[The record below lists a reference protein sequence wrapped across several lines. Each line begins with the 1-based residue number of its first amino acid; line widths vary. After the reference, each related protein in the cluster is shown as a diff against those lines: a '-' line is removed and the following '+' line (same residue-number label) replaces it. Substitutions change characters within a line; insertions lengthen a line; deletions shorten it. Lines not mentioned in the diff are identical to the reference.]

1 MNVQADSS
9 LNELHP
15 QLGWW
20 KALQAQEKGQTL
32 LEKSK
37 LLPSLTLG
45 YANQSITGYQTMDGI
60 SETYFSRSR
69 RFSMVNVSLGL
80 PLFNKV
86 TKARVRA
93 GQKREE
99 AAALQA
105 EAARASLQFGLNQ
118 SAEEL
123 RKRQQQLSL
132 FETSGKENASRII
145 RNAELAYRQGEIGYL
160 EWTVLIN
167 QATQWELGY
176 LDAIHGYN
184 QALIEFEFLNGK
196 IEP

>member
-1 MNVQADSS
+1 
-9 LNELHP
+9 
-15 QLGWW
+15 
-20 KALQAQEKGQTL
+20 
-32 LEKSK
+32 
-37 LLPSLTLG
+37 
-45 YANQSITGYQTMDGI
+45 MDGI

-99 AAALQA
+99 SAALQA